1 MSLKKGDKNISI
13 LINTLPLLGEK
24 NINKNGTYVAKD
36 DKLDGYSKVIVD
48 VPQEGT
54 TKNSYKRATVE
65 EMNSITDM
73 KEGDNCLVLSEE
85 LRPMVVQDEPQ
96 TLYFPNEVIL

>member
-48 VPQEGT
+48 VPQE
-54 TKNSYKRATVE
+54 
-65 EMNSITDM
+65 
-73 KEGDNCLVLSEE
+73 
-85 LRPMVVQDEPQ
+85 
-96 TLYFPNEVIL
+96 